1 MRQVFIENAS
11 HSKGR
16 FLDQFSYI
24 LGPSCVTSNPFSVS
38 CQYVNMLFFNSD
50 GFRYFFASFR
60 PNSHCFR
67 CWRIS
72 FASQAEIFM
81 ENASHSYVT
90 LKNSLQLKACL
101 SHFVRHFES
110 FLALFITLFHL
121 VKLQF

>member
-1 MRQVFIENAS
+1 MSICKYAF
-11 HSKGR
+11 
-16 FLDQFSYI
+16 FLIQLDFVISLRD
-24 LGPSCVTSNPFSVS
+24 LGPIHIVSVVGVS
-38 CQYVNMLFFNSD
+38 VLRQE
-50 GFRYFFASFR
+50 
-60 PNSHCFR
+60 
-67 CWRIS
+67 
-72 FASQAEIFM
+72 QAEIFM